1 MMKYVPL
8 EKQSKKAQKEH
19 HDRQRGSWNGVVP
32 VTRVVPDKK
41 KYERSRIRH
50 ADRLLRNAEA

>member
-1 MMKYVPL
+1 MKYVPL

-32 VTRVVPDKK
+32 VTRLIPDKK
-41 KYERSRIRH
+41 KYERSRAKQ
-50 ADRLLRNAEA
+50 ADRILRNAKA

>member
-8 EKQSKKAQKEH
+8 EKQSKKAQKGH
-19 HDRQRGSWNGVVP
+19 HDRQRGSWNGVAP

-50 ADRLLRNAEA
+50 ADRLLRKAEA